1 MKKPLLAPFCLTLL
15 LSLGAPHALS
25 QAATCD
31 YQESQPQTPEAPEE
45 VALRQRYREQLAA
58 YQALLPS
65 EPEAQL
71 LMPVPGVRAAQVA
84 DTWGAARDGGRS
96 HEGQDIFAPRGTPVY
111 AATPGFV
118 YRIETRDRGGRV
130 VWVAGAGGRRYYYA
144 HLEDWADIEEG
155 GKVSIETV
163 LGYVG
168 NTGNASTTPPHLH
181 FGIYSGSRRTCDRQ
195 VFDPLPLLV
204 DR

>member
-1 MKKPLLAPFCLTLL
+1 MSLRTIQGAIFALFL
-15 LSLGAPHALS
+15 LSASGAA
-25 QAATCD
+25 QAPSCEVEAV
-31 YQESQPQTPEAPEE
+31 EPLTPETQGE
-45 VALRQRYREQLAA
+45 VAVRSFGRERLAA
-58 YQALLPS
+58 YHALLPS
-65 EPEAQL
+65 EPDQAL
-71 LMPVPGVRAAQVA
+71 RMPVANVLVAHVA
-84 DTWGAARDGGRS
+84 DTWGAARDGGRA
-96 HEGQDIFAPRGTPVY
+96 HEGQDIFAVTGTPVY
-111 AATPGFV
+111 SATPGFV

-144 HLEDWADIEEG
+144 HLDDWAEIEEG
-155 GKVSIETV
+155 MPVTTDTV

-195 VFDPLPLLV
+195 VYDPLPLLV